1 MKEWLDSIRKPNKD
15 IKISK
20 KIIYSLLILLLGIIL
35 GVFSKWLD
43 NLSINDEI

>member
-20 KIIYSLLILLLGIIL
+20 KIIYSLLFAVILVIVYGLRLYI
-35 GVFSKWLD
+35 
-43 NLSINDEI
+43 